1 MNKIEF
7 IQQKKAEIISQYGEW
22 TNHNIQL
29 AGDLYTI
36 DKEAVTGA
44 EVKLKRIVQM
54 IADISGQAFEKLRVL
69 DLACLEGLYGIELAL
84 QGAKV
89 VAIEARQANLEKARL
104 AKEALSL
111 DNIEFI
117 QDDVRNLSPEKY
129 GRFDIVLCLGILYH
143 LDVPDVFHFLEQ
155 IGNVCKKIVII
166 DTHVSKQPEICYN
179 YKNKKYWGSNYQEVP
194 NTVWSS
200 LDNEKSFWL
209 TRASLYNMLWQCGFT
224 SVYEC
229 HAPVVRKYE
238 VMRIKQQ
245 ADRTTF
251 MAIKGKR
258 VFLRSLPQINQWPAD
273 DSLENQ
279 ELL

>member
-7 IQQKKAEIISQYGEW
+7 LRQKKAEIVSQYGEW

-54 IADISGQAFEKLRVL
+54 IADISGQEFANLRVL

-89 VAIEARQANLEKARL
+89 VAIEARQANLEKALL
-104 AKEALSL
+104 AKEALSI

-129 GRFDIVLCLGILYH
+129 GYFDIVLCLGILYH
-143 LDVPDVFHFLEQ
+143 LDVPDVFYFLEQ
-155 IGNVCKKIVII
+155 IGKVCQKIVII
-166 DTHVSKQPEICYN
+166 DTHVSKLPEICYT

-209 TRASLYNMLWQCGFT
+209 TRPSLYNMLWQCGFT

-251 MAIKGKR
+251 MAVKGKK

>member
-1 MNKIEF
+1 MNKIDF
-7 IQQKKAEIISQYGEW
+7 IQQKKAEIISQYGHW

-29 AGDLYTI
+29 AGDLYTV

-54 IADISGQAFEKLRVL
+54 IADISGPSFENLRVL
-69 DLACLEGLYGIELAL
+69 DLACLEGLYGIEMAL
-84 QGAKV
+84 QGAQV
-89 VAIEARQANLEKARL
+89 LGIEGRQANLEKARL

-111 DNIEFI
+111 DNIEFV
-117 QDDVRNLSPEKY
+117 QDDVRNLSEEKY

-143 LDVPDVFHFLEQ
+143 LDVPDVLGFLEQ
-155 IGNVCKKIVII
+155 IGNVCDKIAII
-166 DTHVSKQPEICYN
+166 DTHVSKQPEICYT

-200 LDNEKSFWL
+200 LDNENSFWL
-209 TRASLYNMLWQCGFT
+209 TRASLYNMLSQCGFT

-238 VMRIKQQ
+238 MMRHRQQ
-245 ADRTTF
+245 TDRTTF
-251 MAIKGKR
+251 MAIKGQK
-258 VFLRSLPQINQWPAD
+258 VSLRSSPRLNDWPAD
-273 DSLENQ
+273 DSLESREIQ
-279 ELL
+279 